1 MVAIVD
7 KLEEISYATHTAQN
21 LLEYVLED
29 IDTGREAVLANLN
42 RIASTLD
49 VLRDKLC
56 AIDGLQQSLLAE
68 LEATK
73 NAPSRAGNSSKG
85 AEEKLS
91 N

>member
-1 MVAIVD
+1 MADIVD
-7 KLEEISYATHTAQN
+7 KLKEISYATHTAQN

-68 LEATK
+68 LEQE
-73 NAPSRAGNSSKG
+73 NAPSRAGN
-85 AEEKLS
+85 LS
-91 N
+91 LIHI

>member
-1 MVAIVD
+1 MADIVD
-7 KLEEISYATHTAQN
+7 KLKEISYATHTAQN

-68 LEATK
+68 LEQE